1 MEFIPRKPR
10 EGINVSKEHPLIEA
24 STLIIGLS
32 LIFAVISIGLIFA
45 VEIALYF
52 LPEEKEADLFENWLP
67 DDIITVAPDDARLEK
82 LETLLWRL
90 SRHYPESPYNFR
102 IEIDDSETMNAMAL
116 PGGLIV
122 VTVGLLDEI
131 ETENELAFILGHEM
145 GHFKNRDHMRALGRG
160 LVISL
165 VFVALSGSGAA
176 TDLGASITDLALR
189 SFSRKQESSAD
200 EFGLELV
207 QQEYGH
213 VADSWAPI
221 ELYLG
226 RYIFMKGTVNALP
239 TEMLLDSGAGITVI
253 DKSLAHE
260 IGARDLG
267 AVSLLGVGARTPNHA
282 GQHTRRLQP
291 FRAVHRLYVQL
302 LSMQWTASWNSGEP
316 GCRECRLILV
326 HGRFTR

>member
-10 EGINVSKEHPLIEA
+10 EGINVSKEHPLVEA
-24 STLIIGLS
+24 STLIIALS
-32 LIFAVISIGLIFA
+32 LIFAVISVGLIFA

-67 DDIITVAPDDARLEK
+67 DDIITVAPDDSRLEK

-102 IEIDDSETMNAMAL
+102 VEIDDSETMNAMAL

-213 VADSWAPI
+213 VADSWRFFERMDEIDDDFSEFLTYLSTHPAPDDRVEALI
-221 ELYLG
+221 EQ
-226 RYIFMKGTVNALP
+226 
-239 TEMLLDSGAGITVI
+239 
-253 DKSLAHE
+253 
-260 IGARDLG
+260 
-267 AVSLLGVGARTPNHA
+267 A
-282 GQHTRRLQP
+282 GQNGW
-291 FRAVHRLYVQL
+291 
-302 LSMQWTASWNSGEP
+302 SISGEIIAI
-316 GCRECRLILV
+316 EW
-326 HGRFTR
+326 